1 MQAGLLTSSSQREPQ
16 WLIGLPSWTGIQG
29 IYKLRVVEMD
39 LVWCNAY
46 NWSFGKH
53 QSVLDSRKMHGCV
66 GELERDHTNHISR
79 VISSHA

>member
-1 MQAGLLTSSSQREPQ
+1 
-16 WLIGLPSWTGIQG
+16 
-29 IYKLRVVEMD
+29 MD